1 MCCDVGTEPAHKYG
15 KQRIEFACTMK
26 FDDVFSVHPQALLL
40 HERRAEVLASNLA
53 NADTPGYKAR
63 DFDFH
68 KVLKMENNNEG
79 RLATI
84 RGLVTPV
91 AWDDKGNVLAA
102 AISTHFEEEYL
113 VDDNARGEELIAFL
127 RQRAKVSGFIIQN
140 ANGKKVITV
149 KNYEVFEE

>member
-1 MCCDVGTEPAHKYG
+1 
-15 KQRIEFACTMK
+15 
-26 FDDVFSVHPQALLL
+26 
-40 HERRAEVLASNLA
+40 
-53 NADTPGYKAR
+53 
-63 DFDFH
+63 
-68 KVLKMENNNEG
+68 MENNNEG